1 MIEETI
7 HNDRLG
13 VTIEE
18 GPTERFG
25 ARNGGTSIYSRD
37 PDGSVIELISYAES

>member
-1 MIEETI
+1 MEDAVRHIE
-7 HNDRLG
+7 RLG

-25 ARNGGTSIYSRD
+25 ARNGGTSIYFRD
-37 PDGSVIELISYAES
+37 PDGSLIELISYVVS